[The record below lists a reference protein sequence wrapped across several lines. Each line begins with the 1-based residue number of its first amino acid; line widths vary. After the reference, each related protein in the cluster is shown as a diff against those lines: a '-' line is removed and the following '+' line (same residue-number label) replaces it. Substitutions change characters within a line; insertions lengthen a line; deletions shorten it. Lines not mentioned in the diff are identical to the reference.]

1 MKRLIIKSVLLVL
14 IPVIVVTFMMITK
27 SDAWSVHSHEAN
39 AALAYHRLDSL
50 RGQQKVVIIAGSN
63 GSFSINSKILSD
75 SLHLPVVNTSTHAG
89 IGVRMEFEM
98 FKDLLEEGDIV
109 IFCPEYYSDK
119 STLYGETTL
128 LRILSTHRPD
138 AYSKMTYEH
147 WRSILKHLGDHY
159 LRALRHI
166 GSKPFD
172 GALSKQSL
180 NAYGDISCPRE
191 HGEIEAVYQFSGVM
205 DEETA
210 AYYQY
215 IHHFAK
221 ERGLKLVYLPPT
233 LMKRNYQ
240 NQKAQ
245 IDSLCNFMSSHDMP
259 LQAAP
264 ERYVFDDSL
273 YFDTPYHM
281 TSRGADLRT
290 LNLLSDAKRVLS
302 MQDDVCK

>member
-1 MKRLIIKSVLLVL
+1 MKRLIIKSVLIVL

-50 RGQQKVVIIAGSN
+50 QGQRKVVIIAGSN
-63 GSFSINSKILSD
+63 GSFGINSKILTD

-98 FKDLLEEGDIV
+98 YKDLLEKGDIV

-128 LRILSTHRPD
+128 LRILSTHRSD
-138 AYSKMTYEH
+138 AYSMMTYKQ

-159 LRALRHI
+159 VRALGHI
-166 GSKPFD
+166 GSKPFE
-172 GALSKQSL
+172 GAYSIQSL
-180 NAYGDISCPRE
+180 NSYGDIYYPRE
-191 HGEIEAVYQFSGVM
+191 HAEIKAKYHFTGAM
-205 DEETA
+205 DEESTS
-210 AYYQY
+210 YYQY
-215 IHHFAK
+215 IHSFTEEK
-221 ERGLKLVYLPPT
+221 GITLIYLPPT
-233 LMKRNYQ
+233 LMKSSYLD
-240 NQKAQ
+240 QKPQ
-245 IDSLCNFMSSHDMP
+245 IDSLYYFMSDHGMP
-259 LQAAP
+259 LQAKP

-281 TSRGADLRT
+281 TTRGADIRT
-290 LNLLSDAKRVLS
+290 LYILDDVKRVLG
-302 MQDDVCK
+302 V